1 MSIIIRW
8 IINALSLMLV
18 AYILPNIGISG
29 FYIALV
35 TALILGLI
43 NAFIRP
49 FLIFVTL
56 PINVLTLGLF
66 TFVINALLFWFVASF
81 VEGFTVDGFWAAF
94 FGALIFSIVSA
105 LATGLIGA
113 RNEKTV

>member
-8 IINALSLMLV
+8 VINALALMFV
-18 AYILPNIGISG
+18 AYILPNIDISG
-29 FYIALV
+29 FYIALI

-49 FLIFVTL
+49 FLLLITL
-56 PINVLTLGLF
+56 PINILTLGLF

-81 VEGFTVDGFWAAF
+81 IEGFNVAGFWAAF
-94 FGALIFSIVSA
+94 FGALIFSIISS
-105 LATGLIGA
+105 LATQLVIGP
-113 RNEKTV
+113 RERF

>member
-8 IINALSLMLV
+8 IINALALMLV
-18 AYILPNIGISG
+18 AYILPSIEISG

-43 NAFIRP
+43 NAIIRP
-49 FLIFVTL
+49 FLLLITL
-56 PINVLTLGLF
+56 PINILTLGLF

-81 VEGFTVDGFWAAF
+81 IEGFHVAGFWAAF
-94 FGALIFSIVSA
+94 FGALVFSIISS
-105 LATGLIGA
+105 LATQLVVGPRERI
-113 RNEKTV
+113 

>member
-8 IINALSLMLV
+8 IINALALMLV
-18 AYILPNIGISG
+18 AYIMPNIEISG

-49 FLIFVTL
+49 FLLFITL
-56 PINVLTLGLF
+56 PVNILTLGLF

-81 VEGFTVDGFWAAF
+81 VEGFTVMGFWAAF
-94 FGALIFSIVSA
+94 LGALVFSIISSF
-105 LATGLIGA
+105 ATQLVIGP
-113 RNEKTV
+113 REYI

>member
-8 IINALSLMLV
+8 IINALALMLV
-18 AYILPNIGISG
+18 AYILPNIELEG

-49 FLIFVTL
+49 FLLLITL
-56 PINVLTLGLF
+56 PINILTLGLF
-66 TFVINALLFWFVASF
+66 TFVLNALLFWFVASF
-81 VEGFTVDGFWAAF
+81 IEGFYVAGFWAAF
-94 FGALIFSIVSA
+94 FGALIFSIISSIAASLV
-105 LATGLIGA
+105 IGP
-113 RNEKTV
+113 RERI